1 MRYQMKAETPDEMPL
16 TRDLRQTLKA
26 IVQKELEQLP
36 SYLES
41 LKPKEKLNII
51 CKIMPFV
58 LPKVESVQHT
68 AGEPFTL
75 DW

>member
-1 MRYQMKAETPDEMPL
+1 MKTKTADEVETPL

-36 SYLES
+36 GYLEG
-41 LKPKEKLNII
+41 LEPKERLNII

-58 LPKVESVQHT
+58 LPKVEAVQHT
-68 AGEPFTL
+68 AGEPFAV

>member
-1 MRYQMKAETPDEMPL
+1 MKTKTADEMLL
-16 TRDLRQTLKA
+16 TKDLRQTLKA

-36 SYLES
+36 ALLET
-41 LKPKEKLNII
+41 LEPKERLNII

-58 LPKVESVQHT
+58 LPKVEAVHPT
-68 AGEPFTL
+68 AGEPLTI